1 VETFQ
6 SFMNWFF
13 VFLALAAL
21 IIGWLIFRK
30 RKEGQE

>member
-1 VETFQ
+1 
-6 SFMNWFF
+6 MNWFF

-21 IIGWLIFRK
+21 VIGWLFFRK